1 MTDLIVSKAEREKD
15 KRDYLVA
22 GALGAGSAGAAGGS
36 DYLRRGVTTTT
47 SQYFTPNRV
56 PGRPDLRRKVTTTTY
71 RGEKPPTRGWGVLEW
86 IDRGDKWNESR
97 SEHPSGWSMHVEQ
110 SPKKGYTG
118 ATIVNHK
125 VKGVLVRSKAL
136 AGTSAALAVP
146 ALYFAARNR
155 KKASQPSGT
164 VQGSSRQDVP
174 ANRDERRSR
183 EVDRLWREAA
193 VSKKWSIFHDP
204 LGRRTMAAAR
214 EGLKA
219 ADRAVDANKTAGTLA
234 GQKAAK
240 RSYDKALKRR
250 LASVGT
256 AVAAPAAGGAE
267 LHRRYALRS
276 SSAAP
281 QAPVM
286 V

>member
-36 DYLRRGVTTTT
+36 LHLRRGVTTDTK
-47 SQYFTPNRV
+47 QYLSPHRN
-56 PGRPDLRRKVTTTTY
+56 PKRPDYRTVVTTRTY
-71 RGEKPPTRGWGVLEW
+71 RGEKPPSYGWGRPEFV
-86 IDRGDKWNESR
+86 DRNDGWNESR
-97 SEHPSGWSMHVEQ
+97 KTHPGGWTLHSET
-110 SPKKGYTG
+110 SPNRGYTSH
-118 ATIVNHK
+118 TYVNTK
-125 VKGVLVRSKAL
+125 AKGVLVRSKAL
-136 AGTSAALAVP
+136 AGTSAALAAP

-155 KKASQPSGT
+155 KKASQPSDT
-164 VQGSSRQDVP
+164 VQGSSRQGVP

-183 EVDRLWREAA
+183 EVDRLWQEAA

-204 LGRRTMAAAR
+204 LGRRTMEAAR

-240 RSYDKALKRR
+240 TAYNKALQRR
-250 LASVGT
+250 FASVGT

-267 LHRRYALRS
+267 LHRRYLRRS
-276 SSAAP
+276 SPAAP